1 MAPTL
6 TAVYRSPL
14 STEPHIFSYPLPESV
29 ASSMATGTDA
39 KTQHLSDLRA
49 AVIKLQE
56 EVNTYLTERMQAE
69 KKAEEDAMAEEKY
82 GEEEGEEED

>member
-14 STEPHIFSYPLPESV
+14 PTEPHIFSYLLPESV
-29 ASSMATGTDA
+29 ASSMTTATDA

-69 KKAEEDAMAEEKY
+69 KRAEEDAMAEEKY